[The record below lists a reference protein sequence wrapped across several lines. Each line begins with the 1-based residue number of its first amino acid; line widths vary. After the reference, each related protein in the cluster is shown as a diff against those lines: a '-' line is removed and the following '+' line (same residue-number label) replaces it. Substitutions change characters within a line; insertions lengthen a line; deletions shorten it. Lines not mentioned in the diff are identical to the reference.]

1 MNYTYDGHY
10 IGSVSNDSI
19 SELLPNGNGW
29 VGMNKWMAG
38 NNDDIEIILYQ
49 YDTDLNFI
57 GEIATGIDYY
67 LLENGSIHIP
77 MSLTCV
83 NGKPYFQDN
92 DTLYTVNGKEFER
105 AIAFNTGDRRAPRF
119 QKWEEYYN
127 QRTNYLLIFSAIAN
141 AKHVLVSYSLD
152 GKEYSQ
158 IYRRSDGQLLFSR
171 SSDYNGQNP
180 DRGYPVMIDGKE
192 TLGFPQDYADDDYFY
207 LMVDAGKMA
216 EVTGDED
223 CNPAFVKIKI
233 ND

>member
-1 MNYTYDGHY
+1 MLFR
-10 IGSVSNDSI
+10 S
-19 SELLPNGNGW
+19 
-29 VGMNKWMAG
+29 
-38 NNDDIEIILYQ
+38 
-49 YDTDLNFI
+49 
-57 GEIATGIDYY
+57 
-67 LLENGSIHIP
+67 
-77 MSLTCV
+77 
-83 NGKPYFQDN
+83 N